1 VQDDV
6 NDSGLLTFGFNH
18 EIISRGVLDF
28 YWLIGGTAIAEAT
41 FWRFQGICFTALL
54 LMPTEICGLWLAA
67 LFAR

>member
-1 VQDDV
+1 MQDDV
-6 NDSGLLTFGFNH
+6 NGSGLLTFGFNH

-28 YWLIGGTAIAEAT
+28 YWLIGGIAIAEAT